1 MEAGPAALNDPSVQ
15 ELLAPL
21 VQKAALAETINI
33 AWAAMAALSFVAIAV
48 LPFVRADKSPR
59 D

>member
-1 MEAGPAALNDPSVQ
+1 MEAGPAALNDPSIR

-33 AWAAMAALSFVAIAV
+33 AWAAMAVLSFVAIAV
-48 LPFVRADKSPR
+48 LPFVRADNHPR